1 MVNGVRNARAWH
13 ALLGVE
19 KTVIED
25 VEVDEVDQVLVGGS
39 APLGGPL
46 VPDHAAV
53 RGLPTFGVSAR
64 GPPGSRIRCDPTN
77 PATGRSRCPFLRAD
91 SAGRPVPCARWRS
104 RPARS
109 SRIRSWAAARRERLR
124 GVCCPASRDA
134 TTVTAQRL
142 SRDPVSYTHLRAH
155 ETDSYL

>member
-1 MVNGVRNARAWH
+1 MRNARAWH

-39 APLGGPL
+39 EPLGGPL

-64 GPPGSRIRCDPTN
+64 GPPGV
-77 PATGRSRCPFLRAD
+77 AD
-91 SAGRPVPCARWRS
+91 SVRS
-104 RPARS
+104 DD
-109 SRIRSWAAARRERLR
+109 SRYRTIQVSF
-124 GVCCPASRDA
+124 PASRLC
-134 TTVTAQRL
+134 R
-142 SRDPVSYTHLRAH
+142 SPSPLRAMAVSICALIA
-155 ETDSYL
+155 DS